1 MTRMFP
7 LSPLF
12 NADGR
17 SVHLLTSCLRLLLL
31 VSLVSLTAC
40 TKDKDFNTSK
50 VSADFTE
57 QNFEAAALGLVQ
69 AAMLTPAH
77 TPLFDVLSD
86 QDLSDQDLPM
96 NCEAIPG
103 VDFSDEHFQHQCRC
117 DGYEAPDETDTRYFC
132 DQENTACFSFHRA
145 TAGNPVGNR
154 VRAKYNHC
162 DQGSGEAYNGTAKF
176 TDTKFEGLA
185 RELKPNNT
193 QECISSIITE
203 LTQQRAGEGKS
214 LEQVNTYTVSGLELI
229 FVPAGPDILV
239 RVGRMVPN
247 GQGDLERIVEDVLT
261 IERDETA
268 ILVLEDSGTTDQQNL
283 TTEGDMVYTVIDRE
297 SKLELCQSMYR
308 TLSAELT
315 DFGMIR
321 DGAELPEAE
330 HFSAFMKGTVTLQ
343 VRTEDFENFSGRI
356 ADNSAYSI
364 RVDQGSLSET
374 YAFEDML
381 VIKGYSREHDNFSYQ
396 VSGYI
401 DFAGVGKAMTG
412 TLVNFIG
419 HQHEP
424 YFRSGQM
431 AASAYDVDAVRIT
444 VQDSHML
451 KVEVAPEGS
460 EAGTIVPTY
469 TLFVDTPW
477 SSLIARDFLYADD

>member
-7 LSPLF
+7 LSPSF

-17 SVHLLTSCLRLLLL
+17 FVCLLTWCSRLLLL
-31 VSLVSLTAC
+31 VSLVALTAC
-40 TKDKDFNTSK
+40 SKDKDFNTSK
-50 VSADFTE
+50 TSADFTE

-69 AAMLTPAH
+69 AAMLAPAH
-77 TPLFDVLSD
+77 TPLFDVLAEE
-86 QDLSDQDLPM
+86 DLLSEEEDLPD

-103 VDFSDEHFQHQCRC
+103 VDFNAERFQYQCEC
-117 DGYEAPDETDTRYFC
+117 IGYEAPEEGDTGYFC
-132 DQENTACFSFHRA
+132 DRENTACFSFHRV
-145 TAGNPVGNR
+145 TDGHPVGNK
-154 VRAKYNHC
+154 VRAQYNHC
-162 DQGSGEAYNGTAKF
+162 DVGSGEAYEGSAKF

-185 RELKPNNT
+185 RELKPNST
-193 QECISSIITE
+193 QECRNSIITE
-203 LTQQRAGEGKS
+203 LTQKRADEGKS

-229 FVPAGPDILV
+229 FVPTGPDILV

-247 GQGDLERIVEDVLT
+247 GQGDLERIVEDVRT

-268 ILVLEDSGTTDQQNL
+268 ILVLEDSESTDQQNL
-283 TTEGDMVYTVIDRE
+283 TTEGDMVYSVIDRE

-315 DFGMIR
+315 DFGIVR
-321 DGAELPEAE
+321 VADEVDDFA
-330 HFSAFMKGTVTLQ
+330 AFINGTVTLQ

-356 ADNSAYSI
+356 ADNSAYSV
-364 RVDQGSLSET
+364 RVEQGSASET

-381 VIKGYSREHDNFSYQ
+381 VIKGYSSEHDNFSYQ
-396 VSGYI
+396 VGGHI
-401 DFAGVGKAMTG
+401 DFAGVGKALTG
-412 TLVNFIG
+412 TLINFFG
-419 HQHEP
+419 NQHEP

-431 AASAYDVDAVRIT
+431 VASGNNVDTVRIT
-444 VQDSHML
+444 VQDNHML

-460 EAGTIVPTY
+460 ETGTIVPTY

-477 SSLIARDFLYADD
+477 SNLIARDFVYADD